1 MSLFTGQPRFFAF
14 VKRPIGILKEARYNN
29 VKILRLSIWRA
40 KYDMPTY
47 VYGCDA
53 CGHQFEQ
60 FQKFSDEPI
69 RICPLCAKNVRRIFQ
84 PAGIVF
90 KGSGW
95 HITDYKR
102 STNNGSNGNGESKAG
117 KNGESTATESKSESG
132 SAGTESKSEPVS
144 TAAPDAA

>member
-1 MSLFTGQPRFFAF
+1 
-14 VKRPIGILKEARYNN
+14 
-29 VKILRLSIWRA
+29 
-40 KYDMPTY
+40 MPTY

-69 RICPLCAKNVRRIFQ
+69 RTCPRCSEHVRRIFQ

-95 HITDYKR
+95 HVTHYKR
-102 STNNGSNGNGESKAG
+102 SGSNGSNGENKSGNGENKSGNGENKSGNGESKPT
-117 KNGESTATESKSESG
+117 ESKPTESKSESVA
-132 SAGTESKSEPVS
+132 SAAS
-144 TAAPDAA
+144 DAA

>member
-1 MSLFTGQPRFFAF
+1 
-14 VKRPIGILKEARYNN
+14 
-29 VKILRLSIWRA
+29 
-40 KYDMPTY
+40 MPTY

-53 CGHQFEQ
+53 CGHRFEQ

-69 RICPLCAKNVRRIFQ
+69 RVCPECGKAVRRIFQ

-102 STNNGSNGNGESKAG
+102 SGNSGDGAG
-117 KNGESTATESKSESG
+117 KSGDSAGKGDAARSDGASGEPANGKAAESKSD
-132 SAGTESKSEPVS
+132 SASSTTGDSSKPAP
-144 TAAPDAA
+144 AAS

>member
-1 MSLFTGQPRFFAF
+1 
-14 VKRPIGILKEARYNN
+14 
-29 VKILRLSIWRA
+29 
-40 KYDMPTY
+40 MPTY

-69 RICPLCAKNVRRIFQ
+69 RACPRCAKNVRRIFQ

-95 HITDYKR
+95 HVTDYKR
-102 STNNGSNGNGESKAG
+102 SGATESNGNGESKAAKKG
-117 KNGESTATESKSESG
+117 ESKAASNGESTT
-132 SAGTESKSEPVS
+132 TESKSEPVT
-144 TAAPDAA
+144 TAASDAA

>member
-1 MSLFTGQPRFFAF
+1 MRILLVEVTRF
-14 VKRPIGILKEARYNN
+14 
-29 VKILRLSIWRA
+29 
-40 KYDMPTY
+40 MPTY

-69 RICPLCAKNVRRIFQ
+69 RVCPRCDAHVRRIFQ

-102 STNNGSNGNGESKAG
+102 NGSNNGKSASGDAETAKD
-117 KNGESTATESKSESG
+117 STAPADAT
-132 SAGTESKSEPVS
+132 AKSEPAKSDTKS
-144 TAAPDAA
+144 TGSDPAPAASAS

>member
-1 MSLFTGQPRFFAF
+1 
-14 VKRPIGILKEARYNN
+14 
-29 VKILRLSIWRA
+29 
-40 KYDMPTY
+40 MPTY

-69 RICPLCAKNVRRIFQ
+69 RACPRCSERVRRIFQ

-95 HITDYKR
+95 HVTDYKR
-102 STNNGSNGNGESKAG
+102 SGSNGNGENKSG
-117 KNGESTATESKSESG
+117 NGESKSTDNESKTTETKTTESKSESV
-132 SAGTESKSEPVS
+132 AS
-144 TAAPDAA
+144 TASDAA

>member
-1 MSLFTGQPRFFAF
+1 
-14 VKRPIGILKEARYNN
+14 
-29 VKILRLSIWRA
+29 
-40 KYDMPTY
+40 MPTY

-69 RICPLCAKNVRRIFQ
+69 RTCPQCSKNVRRIFQ

-102 STNNGSNGNGESKAG
+102 SAPNGSNGESKSGNGQSKSADGESKAT
-117 KNGESTATESKSESG
+117 ESKATESKSESVA
-132 SAGTESKSEPVS
+132 SAAAD
-144 TAAPDAA
+144 TA

>member
-1 MSLFTGQPRFFAF
+1 
-14 VKRPIGILKEARYNN
+14 
-29 VKILRLSIWRA
+29 
-40 KYDMPTY
+40 MPTY

-69 RICPLCAKNVRRIFQ
+69 RTCPRCAKNVRRIFQ

-102 STNNGSNGNGESKAG
+102 SGSGGSAG
-117 KNGESTATESKSESG
+117 NGESTAVTNGEKTTESKTTESKSNTA
-132 SAGTESKSEPVS
+132 SAPAS
-144 TAAPDAA
+144 DAA